1 MAVAHALVRFAHISR
16 LQRLMARIP
25 TGWGVHGAD
34 RDAVIAAT
42 SLAVRRARRLFPADV
57 KCLAAAATC
66 TGLLRLQ
73 DMPAQLV
80 IGVRKQPFEAH
91 AWTELDGQ
99 VVNDDVAVTATYVA
113 ITTV

>member
-16 LQRLMARIP
+16 LQRLMARIS
-25 TGWGVHGAD
+25 TGWGVHGAQ

-66 TGLLRLQ
+66 TCLLRLQ

-80 IGVRKQPFEAH
+80 IGVRKHPFEAH